1 MSWSYREKVSR
12 LVIRVFKEN
21 GNVPVWF
28 NDLQS
33 HVISDNKKFVTTK
46 MVVSV
51 LNDRRVFETVADPKT
66 RMWRGRYK
74 IRDDMF
80 GKSEDELV
88 KTICG

>member
-1 MSWSYREKVSR
+1 MSWTYREKVLR

-28 NDLQS
+28 NDLQAS
-33 HVISDNKKFVTTK
+33 IISSNNKFITTK

-51 LNDRRVFETVADPKT
+51 LNDRRVFETVTDERT

-74 IRDDMF
+74 IRDGVF
-80 GKSEDELV
+80 TESEDEIV
-88 KTICG
+88 KTMCR